1 MKAQDIKFKNIFDGI
16 CACASLF
23 HVPSNE
29 LNDTLKKCSYA
40 LKSKGI
46 IYASFKYGSFDGQRN
61 GRFFLDLDEESIKK
75 YLIDTNL
82 SIIDTKITED
92 VRVNRNTKWL
102 NLILRKIN

>member
-1 MKAQDIKFKNIFDGI
+1 M
-16 CACASLF
+16 L
-23 HVPSNE
+23 H
-29 LNDTLKKCSYA
+29 LNMEAFRAKEMVA
-40 LKSKGI
+40 
-46 IYASFKYGSFDGQRN
+46 
-61 GRFFLDLDEESIKK
+61 FFLDLDEESIKK